1 MAYGPTNNV
10 VEYELSEHIVVD
22 GVTITGD
29 GDTESPLVFTGK
41 IPGNANSAAV
51 GYEGVI
57 RYRTDATNSYVDM
70 CMKTGVNT
78 YAWVN
83 ILTNTWSET

>member
-10 VEYELSEHIVVD
+10 VEYELSEHVVID

-29 GDTESPLVFTGK
+29 GDTESPLTYTGL
-41 IPGNANSAAV
+41 IPGNANSAAI

-57 RYRTDATNSYVDM
+57 RYRTDTTNSYVDM
-70 CMKTGVNT
+70 CMKTGANT